1 MKDTILTIL
10 ISASTAFLG
19 WFFTKRK
26 YNAEA
31 IGAEIDNDTKVIHL
45 WKEWAENLKNDF
57 DAKCN
62 TMSKEIERLS
72 DRIEELETENRKHL
86 KTIENLITHGR
97 GNKIK
102 A

>member
-31 IGAEIDNDTKVIHL
+31 VGTEIDNDTKVINL

-57 DAKCN
+57 DIKCN
-62 TMSKEIERLS
+62 KMSNEIEKLS
-72 DRIEELETENRKHL
+72 ERIQELETENKKHL
-86 KTIENLITHGR
+86 QTIKDLITHSR
-97 GNKIK
+97 GNKLK

>member
-1 MKDTILTIL
+1 LKEKLKNKIL
-10 ISASTAFLG
+10 F
-19 WFFTKRK
+19 R
-26 YNAEA
+26 
-31 IGAEIDNDTKVIHL
+31 AEIDNDTKVINL

-72 DRIEELETENRKHL
+72 HRIEELEAENRKHL

-97 GNKIK
+97 GAKTK